1 MSPTKKCSGCLGNIK
16 GDDYLQYPFCE
27 QFFDVD
33 CANVPVKKFRAMT
46 KDHKCAWKCPDCAM
60 KQKKIGDNSNT
71 PVRQSSIVHGSAG
84 GSFVEMDDS
93 ANVTQCN
100 KSQQSKQSKK
110 GVVIGDIAEERLRS
124 IVRQELAEVMKST
137 MKRLVREE
145 LSNITGQ
152 LSSFH
157 DSLTYF
163 NDCFE
168 NLKKDNEKSNT
179 IIKKLEFD
187 NNELKING
195 VPEKKSENLVNVF
208 LRMTQS
214 INYSISIEDVLH
226 GTRVAKLNRDNNR
239 PRSIIAK
246 LRSPRQRD
254 ALLAAVASFNK
265 KNPKNKLNSTHLG
278 HEGLITPV
286 YVAEHLTPTNKSLH
300 AAARLKSR
308 DLSYKFVWVRNG
320 RVYVRKEE
328 FSQAIQIK
336 NIDSLKHLE
345 YLVFFL
351 FYFLKS

>member
-16 GDDYLQYPFCE
+16 GGDYLQCPFCE

-33 CANVPVKKFRAMT
+33 CANVPVKRFRAMT
-46 KDHKCAWKCPDCAM
+46 NDHKCAWKCPDCAM
-60 KQKKIGDNSNT
+60 KRKKTGDNSNT
-71 PVRQSSIVHGSAG
+71 PVRQSSIIHGSAR

-93 ANVTQCN
+93 ANVTQRN
-100 KSQQSKQSKK
+100 KSQESKQSKK
-110 GVVIGDIAEERLRS
+110 GVVIGDMAEERLRS
-124 IVRQELAEVMKST
+124 IVKQEHSHSRKTV
-137 MKRLVREE
+137 VD
-145 LSNITGQ
+145 
-152 LSSFH
+152 FH

-179 IIKKLEFD
+179 TMKKLESD
-187 NNELKING
+187 NNELRGTQTSRESNVEING

-214 INYSISIEDVLH
+214 INYSISSEDVLH
-226 GTRVAKLNRDNNR
+226 VTRVAKLNRDNNR

-254 ALLAAVASFNK
+254 ALLAAVTSFNR

-278 HEGLITPV
+278 HEGLSTPIFI
-286 YVAEHLTPTNKSLH
+286 AEHITPTNKSLH

-320 RVYVRKEE
+320 RVYVRKDE

-336 NIDSLKHLE
+336 NIDSLKHME
-345 YLVFFL
+345 
-351 FYFLKS
+351 